1 MGEYKRGYEKPGSK
15 REAWFKFVNGEEEA
29 FEVVFKKY
37 YKSLFGYGIEISRQ
51 PEIVKDSIQELFS
64 YLWEHRKDLNHVES
78 PYVYLFVSLRRKV
91 LGKIKEAKKTDGDIN
106 KIDENKF
113 LELGKDNSIIIKE
126 TKLQNKKKLD
136 QAMNQ
141 LSKCQREVIYLHF
154 YEGMSYREIGKILSI
169 NRQSVRNHVYRA
181 MQTLRS
187 FLDIDNMRLVI

>member
-1 MGEYKRGYEKPGSK
+1 MGEDKKAYKGPRSK
-15 REAWFKFVNGEEEA
+15 RKAWEKFVDGEEKA
-29 FEVVFKKY
+29 FEIVFKKY
-37 YKSLFGYGIEISRQ
+37 YKPLFGYGLEISHQ
-51 PEIVKDSIQELFS
+51 PDIVKDSIQELFS

-106 KIDENKF
+106 KIDDNKF
-113 LELGKDNSIIIKE
+113 FELGKDNSIIIKE
-126 TKLQNKKKLD
+126 TKLQNKKKLNH
-136 QAMNQ
+136 AMNQ

-154 YEGMSYREIGKILSI
+154 YEGMSYREIGEILSI

-187 FLDIDNMRLVI
+187 CLDIDNMRLVI